1 MEKEMKITKSRRL
14 LEDEMSIDEEI
25 MERLGFMTDA
35 DVELVLEFIR
45 KLKPGTIK
53 GLWDEI
59 A

>member
-1 MEKEMKITKSRRL
+1 MKITKSRRL

-25 MERLGFMTDA
+25 MERLRFMTDA
-35 DVELVLEFIR
+35 DVELVLEFTR